1 MIEECK
7 ARDQTEEVMKHV
19 DEIHVLLRAHTSN
32 RSSSDIIELS
42 LQKIIYLCV
51 CILFVSLLTFIVHFP
66 SSSCDET
73 RLVYVTVPLYR

>member
-32 RSSSDIIELS
+32 RSSDIIELS
-42 LQKIIYLCV
+42 LQKIIYLCIA
-51 CILFVSLLTFIVHFP
+51 ILFVCLLTFIVHFP
-66 SSSCDET
+66 SSSCEET